1 MFCESGER
9 LEKRSTELTSLSNEI
24 SSLVDSQ
31 IHLIQDLEK
40 MSSNQVI
47 EICYESDYMCS
58 ISMYEPMYYVLFNEI
73 FFFN

>member
-1 MFCESGER
+1 MFCELGER

-47 EICYESDYMCS
+47 CNMDMLL
-58 ISMYEPMYYVLFNEI
+58 ISLYV
-73 FFFN
+73 